1 MTAYNIIRQ
10 QFTQIGL
17 TEKIYETYSF
27 CNLLIKMKSSDND
40 SSEDASSGECNAS
53 VPDLL

>member
-1 MTAYNIIRQ
+1 MTAYTIICQ

-17 TEKIYETYSF
+17 TEKIYEIYSF

-40 SSEDASSGECNAS
+40 SSKDASSGECYAS